1 MQPVLSKLSRVQDE
15 TTASIALSTRLIRGH
30 LDFCHNMQSTLR
42 HGANAGG
49 SDCRL
54 SHDSAVVSAGAVVS
68 ERFAALGEHI
78 ATLQGMKLDVA
89 QELRG
94 LGERGQHP
102 IRHPRSHHLWGKV
115 RCALPELLRAVMLV
129 ISWIGKILG
138 LVHPVANIVGEIAQG
153 VHDFLGNHPS
163 AKHTSSGKHSE

>member
-15 TTASIALSTRLIRGH
+15 TKASIALSTRLIRGH
-30 LDFCHNMQSTLR
+30 LDFCCNMQSTLQ

-78 ATLQGMKLDVA
+78 ATLQGMILDVA

-94 LGERGQHP
+94 IGERRFTAGEVRP
-102 IRHPRSHHLWGKV
+102 AAFGERHYKPWR
-115 RCALPELLRAVMLV
+115 
-129 ISWIGKILG
+129 ISGKIVLNDWYNVSVADCS
-138 LVHPVANIVGEIAQG
+138 LVLDLSFKSRGQICAC
-153 VHDFLGNHPS
+153 
-163 AKHTSSGKHSE
+163 